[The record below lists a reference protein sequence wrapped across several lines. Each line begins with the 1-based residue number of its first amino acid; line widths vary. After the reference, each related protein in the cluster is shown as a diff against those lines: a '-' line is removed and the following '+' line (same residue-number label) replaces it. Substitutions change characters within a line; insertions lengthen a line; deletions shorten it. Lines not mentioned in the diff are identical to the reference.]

1 VFDVA
6 PTELLLLGAVAVAVI
21 PPKDL
26 PRAMRFAGQWI
37 GKARG
42 MARHFRSG
50 LDEMIR
56 QAELEEIEKKWREE
70 NERIMREHPLHDAIE
85 HPVLPA
91 DAGET
96 GLPAEAGE
104 TVLPADAGETIPPA
118 DAGETTAPAALP
130 APEADQI
137 ADMIE
142 EPAPPEAR
150 GDAAPLPTADNVTGQ
165 PPLVPEGSPPI
176 SEPAPRRARAPKA
189 EPAADENGPELPFDL
204 PPQ

>member
-1 VFDVA
+1 MFDVA
-6 PTELLLLGAVAVAVI
+6 STELLLLGAVAVAVI

-85 HPVLPA
+85 HPVDDPVM
-91 DAGET
+91 T
-96 GLPAEAGE
+96 
-104 TVLPADAGETIPPA
+104 
-118 DAGETTAPAALP
+118 ALP
-130 APEADQI
+130 APA
-137 ADMIE
+137 
-142 EPAPPEAR
+142 EPAPAEA
-150 GDAAPLPTADNVTGQ
+150 AAVTAGTETDLPTRASENHPVPPPVQRVT
-165 PPLVPEGSPPI
+165 
-176 SEPAPRRARAPKA
+176 
-189 EPAADENGPELPFDL
+189 DEDNGPELPLGL
-204 PPQ
+204 PPKQ

>member
-1 VFDVA
+1 MFDVN

-50 LDEMIR
+50 MDEMIR

-85 HPVLPA
+85 HP
-91 DAGET
+91 
-96 GLPAEAGE
+96 
-104 TVLPADAGETIPPA
+104 
-118 DAGETTAPAALP
+118 
-130 APEADQI
+130 
-137 ADMIE
+137 
-142 EPAPPEAR
+142 
-150 GDAAPLPTADNVTGQ
+150 
-165 PPLVPEGSPPI
+165 
-176 SEPAPRRARAPKA
+176 A
-189 EPAADENGPELPFDL
+189 EPAALSAQETDPTAGMIVEPAPAGDLAETGPPTAENGTELPPPIPEGNPPPVAELPADPVPEPAPKRARATKPIAPAQDENGPELPFDL
-204 PPQ
+204 PSKS

>member
-6 PTELLLLGAVAVAVI
+6 PQELLLLGAVAVAVI

-50 LDEMIR
+50 VDEMIR

-85 HPVLPA
+85 HPP
-91 DAGET
+91 ET
-96 GLPAEAGE
+96 PVM
-104 TVLPADAGETIPPA
+104 T
-118 DAGETTAPAALP
+118 ALP
-130 APEADQI
+130 SPVT
-137 ADMIE
+137 DMIE
-142 EPAPPEAR
+142 EPAPSGPDAVAHP
-150 GDAAPLPTADNVTGQ
+150 AAPEPVEPVQ
-165 PPLVPEGSPPI
+165 PAAEAPAA
-176 SEPAPRRARAPKA
+176 PAPKLASL
-189 EPAADENGPELPFDL
+189 ADENGPELPLGL
-204 PPQ
+204 PPKQ

>member
-6 PTELLLLGAVAVAVI
+6 PQELLLLGAVAVAVI

-85 HPVLPA
+85 HPTEPA
-91 DAGET
+91 ALAAPQPDPSADMIVEPA
-96 GLPAEAGE
+96 PAEAAAEAAPLTAENGTE
-104 TVLPADAGETIPPA
+104 LPPPIPEGNPPPVA
-118 DAGETTAPAALP
+118 EAPV
-130 APEADQI
+130 
-137 ADMIE
+137 
-142 EPAPPEAR
+142 EPAPK
-150 GDAAPLPTADNVTGQ
+150 
-165 PPLVPEGSPPI
+165 
-176 SEPAPRRARAPKA
+176 RARAAKPSA
-189 EPAADENGPELPFDL
+189 PADEENGPELPFDL
-204 PPQ
+204 PPR

>member
-1 VFDVA
+1 VFDVN

-56 QAELEEIEKKWREE
+56 QAELDEIEKKWREE

-85 HPVLPA
+85 HP
-91 DAGET
+91 
-96 GLPAEAGE
+96 AEPVM
-104 TVLPADAGETIPPA
+104 T
-118 DAGETTAPAALP
+118 ALP
-130 APEADQI
+130 APD
-137 ADMIE
+137 ADMVV
-142 EPAPPEAR
+142 EPAPAEAIAEAAPPVESTPAASEASVA
-150 GDAAPLPTADNVTGQ
+150 DAAPKRARTPKA
-165 PPLVPEGSPPI
+165 
-176 SEPAPRRARAPKA
+176 PAP
-189 EPAADENGPELPFDL
+189 DEGEHGPELPFDL
-204 PPQ
+204 PPKS

>member
-1 VFDVA
+1 MFDVSS
-6 PTELLLLGAVAVAVI
+6 PELLLLGAVAIAVI

-85 HPVLPA
+85 HP
-91 DAGET
+91 
-96 GLPAEAGE
+96 AE
-104 TVLPADAGETIPPA
+104 
-118 DAGETTAPAALP
+118 PAALP
-130 APEADQI
+130 APTD
-137 ADMIE
+137 DMIE
-142 EPAPPEAR
+142 EPAPTEAMAEPAPPMA
-150 GDAAPLPTADNVTGQ
+150 GSDDAAPPAAPAIVESATEIPAEPV
-165 PPLVPEGSPPI
+165 
-176 SEPAPRRARAPKA
+176 SEPAPKRAAKAAPA
-189 EPAADENGPELPFDL
+189 EGDDGPELPFDL
-204 PPQ
+204 PPRQ